1 MTSAKFEF
9 RKKML
14 AGKQQI
20 LFIVL
25 LNAPLKIVKLTYSY
39 NAHFWRIILI
49 NAIIMLIMTV
59 SQILSDS
66 NCHWLWLNP

>member
-25 LNAPLKIVKLTYSY
+25 LNAPLKIVCKIYQIDILLQRTLLGNYTDKC
-39 NAHFWRIILI
+39 NNHAHNDSFTD
-49 NAIIMLIMTV
+49 TV
-59 SQILSDS
+59 
-66 NCHWLWLNP
+66 